1 MNYKRL
7 WISLS
12 VVIIASLAVLGYYG
26 WEIYQVAPPVPKRVV
41 SSDGKVLFTGEQIKD
56 GQNVW
61 QSMGGQEVGS
71 VWGHGAYVAPDW
83 SADWLHRE
91 LVWVLDHWSQTEFG
105 KAYAQIDEPTQASL
119 RARLK
124 KEIRTNTY
132 DRQTGDLVVSPVRA
146 AAIAA
151 VSAHYRGL
159 FMNDPNLVGLRDAYA
174 IPANTIKD
182 PARME
187 AMNGFFF
194 WAAWACGTDRPGSKV
209 TYTQNWPAERLIE
222 NVPTG
227 QTVVWSVISF
237 VLLLAGIGALA
248 WYFAVQHKKEEA
260 EGQVDVPA
268 KDPLLALSPTPS
280 MRATLKY
287 FWVVALLVV
296 LQILLGAV
304 TAHYG
309 VEGSGFYGIPL
320 DEWLPYSVVRTWH
333 TQLGIFWIA
342 TAWLATGLFVAPAV
356 SGYEPKFQR
365 AGVNVLFVA
374 LLVIV
379 FGSMAGQLL
388 GVHQKLGHVGNF
400 WFGHQGLEYVDLGRF
415 WQIFLFAGLFIWL
428 FLMGRSLWPVLKKPG
443 ENKHLLA
450 LFFLASSAIA
460 LFYGAGL
467 MWGRQTNLAMIEYW
481 RWWVVHLWV
490 EGFFEVFATVVI
502 AFLFVRMGLL
512 RAPGASRAVLFS
524 TVIFLSGGILGTFH
538 HLYFSGTPVA
548 VLALGATF
556 SAMEVVPLV
565 LIGFEAYENLT
576 LSRAKPWVSAY
587 KWPIYFFVAVAFWNL
602 VGAGLFGFF
611 INPPIALY
619 YMQGLN
625 TTPVHGHTALF
636 GVYGMLGIGLM
647 LFCLRGLTSH
657 RVWKTGALSFTFWS
671 INIGLAL
678 MVLLSLL
685 PVGLLQAWASV
696 EHGMWYARS
705 AEFMQTPLMDTL
717 RWLRVIGDTIFAL
730 GAVTLGWFVLG
741 LKTGWSLQSADIDL
755 EAGLRAG
762 AAPSHPR

>member
-7 WISLS
+7 WIALSL
-12 VVIIASLAVLGYYG
+12 VIVCSLGVLGYYG
-26 WEIYQVAPPVPKRVV
+26 WELYQVAPPVPKRVV
-41 SSDGKVLFTGEQIKD
+41 TQGGQQLFTGEQIKD

-61 QSMGGQEVGS
+61 QSIGGQEVGS

-91 LVWVLDHWSQTEFG
+91 LVWILDQWAEAEHQKPF
-105 KAYAQIDEPTQASL
+105 ASL
-119 RARLK
+119 DPEKQDGLKARLR

-132 DRQTGDLVVSPVRA
+132 DPATGDLIVSDLRA
-146 AAIAA
+146 RAIAA
-151 VSAHYRGL
+151 VSSHYTAL
-159 FMNDPNLVGLRDAYA
+159 FRDDPNMVKLRDAYA
-174 IPANTIKD
+174 IPANTVKD
-182 PARME
+182 AGRMDD
-187 AMNGFFF
+187 MNAFFF
-194 WAAWACGTDRPGSKV
+194 WAAWACATERPGSKV
-209 TYTQNWPAERLIE
+209 TYTQNWPPEELIN

-227 QTVVWSVISF
+227 PIIVWSVISF
-237 VLLLAGIGALA
+237 VLLLAGVGALS
-248 WYFAVQHKKEEA
+248 WYFAVERHKEE
-260 EGQVDVPA
+260 GPA
-268 KDPLLALSPTPS
+268 ITYPISDPLLALSPTPS

-287 FWVVALLVV
+287 FWVVAALIVV
-296 LQILLGAV
+296 QIGLGAV
-304 TAHYG
+304 VAHYG

-320 DEWLPYSVVRTWH
+320 DQWIPYSVARTWH
-333 TQLGIFWIA
+333 TQMGIFWIA
-342 TAWLATGLFVAPAV
+342 TAWLATGLFIAPAI

-365 AGVNVLFVA
+365 AGVNILFVA

-379 FGSMAGQLL
+379 FGSMIGQLM
-388 GVHQKLGHVGNF
+388 GIHQKFDSVMNF

-415 WQIFLFAGLFIWL
+415 WQLFLFAGLFIWL
-428 FLMGRSLWPVLKKPG
+428 GLMGRALWPALRKPG
-443 ENKHLLA
+443 ENRHLLA

-467 MWGRQTNLAMIEYW
+467 MWGRQSNLAIIEYW

-512 RAPGASRAVLFS
+512 KSGSSTRAVLFS

-576 LSRAKPWVSAY
+576 LSRAREWVGAY

-611 INPPIALY
+611 INPPIALF

-625 TTPVHGHTALF
+625 TTAVHGHTALF

-647 LFCLRGLTSH
+647 LFCLRGLTTK
-657 RVWKTGALSFTFWS
+657 RVWKTKMLSFTFWS
-671 INIGLAL
+671 INIGLTL

-705 AEFMQTPLMDTL
+705 AEFMQTPLMENL

-741 LKTGWSLQSADIDL
+741 LKTGWSLEEEKLDL
-755 EAGLRAG
+755 RPDATATASR
-762 AAPSHPR
+762 